1 MTGDGKTDPESGK
14 VQPAGASRAEP
25 SMDELSRQFGERLA
39 RQRTVDP
46 AAAASAR
53 RAALE
58 AYDLARERRLI
69 AGLSIVLA
77 LTVGASVAYFVSTIE
92 SRPVAPLPS
101 AAAQPE
107 PAQSLEIASA
117 APAPVPPDSPSPVT
131 NVPPPATNVADTAA
145 VEPAATQ
152 APPATDSQ
160 PAPAEVASSESPLQ
174 SDAVREIQ
182 TRLRSLGFNPG
193 PVDGTA
199 GRLTEVAVRRYQQA
213 RSQPQTGEIDRR
225 LLEQL
230 RQEPAPPVA
239 PQVAQRGAKPDARAT
254 RSPASR
260 RSDPFEPVRSA
271 GNRVGQW
278 LDSLTR

>member
-1 MTGDGKTDPESGK
+1 MTGDGKTDPELGK

-117 APAPVPPDSPSPVT
+117 APAPVPPDSPFIGGRDSWILWPLRLAAHL
-131 NVPPPATNVADTAA
+131 PPRQEA
-145 VEPAATQ
+145 
-152 APPATDSQ
+152 
-160 PAPAEVASSESPLQ
+160 
-174 SDAVREIQ
+174 R
-182 TRLRSLGFNPG
+182 
-193 PVDGTA
+193 
-199 GRLTEVAVRRYQQA
+199 QA
-213 RSQPQTGEIDRR
+213 RHHDLQPRRRRRAAADLSCLGEPQTGMGHPR
-225 LLEQL
+225 
-230 RQEPAPPVA
+230 
-239 PQVAQRGAKPDARAT
+239 
-254 RSPASR
+254 
-260 RSDPFEPVRSA
+260 
-271 GNRVGQW
+271 
-278 LDSLTR
+278 